1 MYSVDHVSY
10 CGEASVCTNI
20 GVYICVCSVMRFPR
34 THSRR
39 TQNAHTPGAHKLPP
53 AQVRRNAGARNWGGA
68 QVHRK
73 IHILGTPRSCVSGG
87 EFPHTRTNTLAGNL
101 HCVHFLKEPAGCAR
115 EWEAQMH
122 PLWLHAGPPFCILRD
137 RIRCADRFEDSENTG
152 SGSGSIRLSGH
163 IVVVH
168 CS

>member
-122 PLWLHAGPPFCILRD
+122 HLCCMLAPHSVSCEIAYAVRIDSRIQKTPVLGPVPFAYL
-137 RIRCADRFEDSENTG
+137 AT
-152 SGSGSIRLSGH
+152 
-163 IVVVH
+163 
-168 CS
+168 